1 MKNQIGES
9 AGRIWQILNDKEK
22 VTIQQIPKL
31 LNENTMLS
39 YQAVGWLAREDKIE
53 YHIENNKVYISLK

>member
-1 MKNQIGES
+1 LE
-9 AGRIWQILNDKEK
+9 ILNGKEK

-53 YHIENNKVYISLK
+53 YHSEGKKLYISLK